1 MKQYYIYV
9 NNEQVGPFYFEELKS
24 QKISKET
31 KVWFEGLEEWKNAGE
46 IEELKTILLS
56 IPPPINS
63 FNSQPPTPKFENTQ
77 KSETKTEED
86 EEQVKI
92 LGLKK
97 NIFYSILGLLII
109 IIGITY
115 FNNLQDKN
123 REILLEQNKQT
134 ESYNQQK
141 KELEEQNARLAEQ
154 EKIEKNRN
162 ASEKKQ
168 AIEKRINEIVE
179 QLNLNYQNL
188 DIAKLNLNNVSSFK
202 VLRTSSERNEQIN
215 SAQNEIDIIKDE
227 IRNLEAEI
235 EKINPNW
242 GNGR

>member
-9 NNEQVGPFYFEELKS
+9 NNEQLGPFYFEELKS
-24 QKISKET
+24 HKISKET

-46 IEELKTILLS
+46 IEDLKIILVS

-63 FNSQPPTPKFENTQ
+63 FTSQPPTPKFENTQ
-77 KSETKTEED
+77 KSENKIEED
-86 EEQVKI
+86 EEQIKI

-97 NIFYSILGLLII
+97 NIFYSILGVLLII
-109 IIGITY
+109 ICVTY

-123 REILLEQNKQT
+123 REILLEENKQT
-134 ESYNQQK
+134 ESYNQQQ
-141 KELEEQNARLAEQ
+141 KELEEQNNRLAEQ
-154 EKIEKNRN
+154 EEIETNRI

-168 AIEKRINEIVE
+168 ALEKRINEIVE
-179 QLNLNYQNL
+179 QLNLNYRNL

-202 VLRTSSERNEQIN
+202 VLRTSFERNEQIN

-242 GNGR
+242 GSGR